1 MKLVLL
7 FAVAATA
14 TVPLVG
20 QASPEPAWVVGL
32 GHLGGLGVLGWA
44 VWYLL
49 TKTVPDQQRTFRKS
63 LESIQESHLQ
73 TLDTITE
80 RHERWEE
87 SRHRDSEQLNTALR
101 EMSAQCAVVQAES
114 HQD

>member
-7 FAVAATA
+7 IAVATTA

-63 LESIQESHLQ
+63 L
-73 TLDTITE
+73 DTITD
-80 RHERWEE
+80 RHGQWEE
-87 SRHRDSEQLNTALR
+87 SRHKDSERLNSTLR
-101 EMSAQCAVVQAES
+101 EMSAQCAVAQAKS